1 MSNKICLNIFSCWQ
15 LIHFVWKTYQKPRV
29 CRMNKTCW
37 AIVVFCSQHL
47 LPDLL
52 ALTLKCQHTLFLIF
66 PYAIQLAIF
75 FFCHILVLSFILYFY
90 HSKES
95 SDFSLQIGAWMSFL
109 LVCFHHQKLNMLI
122 VGKLK
127 QEAQTQAI
135 Y

>member
-1 MSNKICLNIFSCWQ
+1 MSNKICLNIFNCWQ
-15 LIHFVWKTYQKPRV
+15 LTHFVLKTYQKPRV

-47 LPDLL
+47 LPDLGSDVKML
-52 ALTLKCQHTLFLIF
+52 AYTLPQFSLCYSIGHLL
-66 PYAIQLAIF
+66 
-75 FFCHILVLSFILYFY
+75 FCHILVLSFILYFY

-95 SDFSLQIGAWMSFL
+95 TDFSLQIDVWMSFL
-109 LVCFHHQKLNMLI
+109 LVCFHHQKLDMLI

-127 QEAQTQAI
+127 EEAQTQAI